1 MPEYTVMI
9 DGEYVDTLVQCLSE
23 ENAIHLD
30 MKLSLEQYL
39 AQHLESWLAGEKARH
54 FQSDIFAAAAVFVS
68 LPSEKQDQIRALL
81 IPTKEAE
88 TPASVTSDEVS
99 VLKSEFSSTKGE

>member
-1 MPEYTVMI
+1 MPEYTVAI
-9 DGEYVDTLVQCLSE
+9 DDKYVDTLVQCLSE
-23 ENAIHLD
+23 ENAIHSD
-30 MKLSLEQYL
+30 VKLSLEQYL
-39 AQHLESWLAGEKARH
+39 AQYLEAWVAGEKARH
-54 FQSDIFAAAAVFVS
+54 FQSEVFTAAAVFVS
-68 LPSEKQDQIRALL
+68 LPPEQQDQIRALL